1 MGKRLIA
8 QRRGKGSHKFKA
20 THRAVGKAEYKTF
33 DDKQKQEGV
42 KAQVVD
48 LVLDPARSALLAKLL
63 YEDNTSGYVVAAEG
77 LQLNQEVVLGKQ
89 AEVAAGNIMLLSEV
103 PEGCPIF
110 AVEKIPGD
118 GGTLIRSSGLYGLIV
133 SKDKTRAF
141 IKMPSGKS
149 LSADL
154 RGRATVGCVS
164 CGGRSEKPFIKAGRK
179 FHAMKAKKKLW
190 PRVRGVAMNPL
201 DHPFGGAQHHPG
213 KSKSTSRHAAA
224 GRKVGAI
231 ASKRTGRK
239 KK

>member
-1 MGKRLIA
+1 
-8 QRRGKGSHKFKA
+8 
-20 THRAVGKAEYKTF
+20 V
-33 DDKQKQEGV
+33 V

-48 LVLDPARSALLAKLL
+48 LVLDPVRSALLAKVL
-63 YEDNTSGYVVAAEG
+63 YEDNSSGHVVAAEG
-77 LQLNQEVVLGKQ
+77 LQLNQEVLVGKK
-89 AEVAAGNIMLLSEV
+89 ADIAVGNIMPLADI

-110 AVEKIPGD
+110 SVEKIPGD

-154 RGRATVGCVS
+154 RGRATIGCVS
-164 CGGRSEKPFIKAGRK
+164 CGGRGEKPFIKAGRK
-179 FHAMKAKKKLW
+179 FYAMKAKKRAW
-190 PRVRGVAMNPL
+190 PRVRGVAMNPV
-201 DHPFGGAQHHPG
+201 DHPFGGAQHHAG

>member
-1 MGKRLIA
+1 MGKRLIL

-20 THRAVGKAEYKTF
+20 THRATAKAEYLNL
-33 DDKQKQEGV
+33 DEKQATDLV

-48 LVLDPARSALLAKLL
+48 LVLDPARTALLAKLL
-63 YEDNTSGYVVAAEG
+63 YEDNSCGHIVAAEG
-77 LQLNQEVVLGKQ
+77 LQLNQEVLLGKKSEI
-89 AEVAAGNIMLLSEV
+89 AVGNVLPLADI

-110 AVEKIPGD
+110 SVEKIPGD
-118 GGTLIRSSGLYGLIV
+118 GGSLIRSSGLYGLIV
-133 SKDKTRAF
+133 SKDETRAF

-154 RGRATVGCVS
+154 RGRATIGCVS
-164 CGGRSEKPFIKAGRK
+164 CGGRSEKPFIKAGNK
-179 FHAMKAKKKLW
+179 YYAMKAKKKAW

-201 DHPFGGAQHHPG
+201 DHPFGGAQHHAG